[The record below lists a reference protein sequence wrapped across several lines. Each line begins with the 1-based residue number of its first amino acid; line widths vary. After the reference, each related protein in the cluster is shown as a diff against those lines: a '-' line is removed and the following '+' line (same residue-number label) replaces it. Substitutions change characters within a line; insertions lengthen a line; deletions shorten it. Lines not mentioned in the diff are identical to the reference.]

1 MLCTIVR
8 YSCFNLLYRSQIIYD
23 DQIERLRE
31 KEQNEVKKRQRLGEF
46 FSDLLHS
53 IKVL

>member
-1 MLCTIVR
+1 MLCTFVR
-8 YSCFNLLYRSQIIYD
+8 YSCFNLLYWSQIIYD

-31 KEQNEVKKRQRLGEF
+31 KEQKEAKKRQRLGEKI
-46 FSDLLHS
+46 SDLLYS